1 VTKDYA
7 ELLVVPRLEYLR
19 LHRKWA
25 LKEQVGDRIDPDG
38 IARALVVCAAH
49 ARGCAGVVGMFYGVR
64 GVVMMCAMRCVA
76 CCTLTRARRRRS

>member
-25 LKEQVGDRIDPDG
+25 LKEQVGGRSIQTG
-38 IARALVVCAAH
+38 SRARARRLRGACARRL
-49 ARGCAGVVGMFYGVR
+49 RGACACCAGVIG
-64 GVVMMCAMRCVA
+64 AE
-76 CCTLTRARRRRS
+76 L

>member
-25 LKEQVGDRIDPDG
+25 LKEQVGDRSRRDR
-38 IARALVVCAAH
+38 ARALVVCAAH

>member
-1 VTKDYA
+1 MTKDYA

-25 LKEQVGDRIDPDG
+25 LKEQVGGRSIQTG
-38 IARALVVCAAH
+38 SRARARRLRGACAC
-49 ARGCAGVVGMFYGVR
+49 CAGVVGMFYGVR